1 MLPVSSV
8 VILIQIGICP
18 AEFWFHWGYKS
29 NYVMRIFNCCCF
41 VLVLY
46 THAYISLH
54 TDMVAVKSKKPLL
67 STRVSWEVYDRV
79 VALTKGEKP
88 QFESISDYL
97 TATILTDLARRDMG
111 IDAEKAKM
119 LAMLQDPEIQKELC
133 RRLG

>member
-1 MLPVSSV
+1 
-8 VILIQIGICP
+8 
-18 AEFWFHWGYKS
+18 
-29 NYVMRIFNCCCF
+29 
-41 VLVLY
+41 
-46 THAYISLH
+46 
-54 TDMVAVKSKKPLL
+54 MVAVKSKKPLL

-88 QFESISDYL
+88 QFESIRDYL

-133 RRLG
+133 RRLL